1 MIRSQTL
8 PELHEV
14 VGTREVAEEEARLTI
29 IVINQD
35 LALIATIVVAEA
47 EVEEVRELQYRLIV
61 YCAMNSTVFPNVI
74 VG

>member
-14 VGTREVAEEEARLTI
+14 VGVREVPMEEVRLTAT
-29 IVINQD
+29 VIKQD
-35 LALIATIVVAEA
+35 LTNITTIVVAEA

-61 YCAMNSTVFPNVI
+61 YCPMNSTVFPNAI